1 MKNIGKLAV
10 ALAALG
16 AATQAQAGRG
26 IDLLQGEVFTSRGE
40 CTRALNLARNRGYA
54 EGQFGD
60 LTRAS
65 VHWYV
70 AKSYDCVELAAR
82 TWVVVEE
89 TYAKPN

>member
-1 MKNIGKLAV
+1 MKNIGKLV
-10 ALAALG
+10 ATLAALG
-16 AATQAQAGRG
+16 AASQAHAGRG

-40 CTRALNLARNRGYA
+40 CTRALNMARNRGYA

-70 AKSYDCVELAAR
+70 AKSYHCVELASH
-82 TWVVVEE
+82 TWIVVEE
-89 TYAKPN
+89 TYSKPN